1 MLIIYYYWMKGKCS
15 MYKFTLVHRGDHN
28 SALICKKIK
37 ETLIKHKFEYTD
49 IDPNLVI
56 YVGGDGTLLKAFH
69 KWLDRIDQVA
79 FTGIHTGTLGFS
91 TDYTVDEVEIF
102 LNDLINKKP
111 LYEEKRILQAN
122 CHTNGSFK
130 TYYALNE
137 IRVENIVKTQV
148 MDVLLDNE
156 YFERFRGNGLCISGQ
171 YGSTAYNRS
180 IGGAVMFP
188 GLDLLQ
194 MTEIS
199 GIHHRHAKSLGA
211 PLILAP
217 ETSIV
222 LKSETFEHALL
233 CYDHL
238 HIHMDKINFV
248 EISSYKKTMKFAHFN
263 KISHIERLHSLF

>member
-1 MLIIYYYWMKGKCS
+1 MI
-15 MYKFTLVHRGDHN
+15 KFTLVHRGDMN
-28 SALICKKIK
+28 SQMISNKIK
-37 ETLIKHKFEYTD
+37 SSLLKYDFEYDD
-49 IDPNLVI
+49 ISPELVI

-69 KWLDRIDQVA
+69 KWIDRIDEVA

-91 TDYTVDEVEIF
+91 TDYTVDEVDVLIS
-102 LNDLINKKP
+102 DLINKDP
-111 LYEEKRILQAN
+111 EYEEKRILQAHCN
-122 CHTNGSFK
+122 IDGEIS

-148 MDVLLDNE
+148 IDVFLDDE
-156 YFERFRGNGLCISGQ
+156 YFEKFRGNGLCISGQ

-194 MTEIS
+194 LTEIS

-217 ETSIV
+217 NTSII
-222 LKSETFEHALL
+222 LKSDTFEHALL

-238 HIHMDKINFV
+238 HIHMDKIDFV

-263 KISHIERLHSLF
+263 KISHIDRLHSLF

>member
-1 MLIIYYYWMKGKCS
+1 
-15 MYKFTLVHRGDHN
+15 MYKFTLVHRGDPN
-28 SALICKKIK
+28 SQLICSKIK
-37 ETLIKHKFEYTD
+37 KALTNNGFTHTD
-49 IDPNLVI
+49 YDPNLVI

-69 KWLDRIDQVA
+69 KWLHRIDKVA

-91 TDYTVDEVEIF
+91 TDYTVDEIEIF
-102 LNDLINKKP
+102 LHDLINKTP
-111 LYEEKRILQAN
+111 EYEEKRILQAN
-122 CHTNGSFK
+122 CHRNGTYE

-156 YFERFRGNGLCISGQ
+156 YFEKFRGNGLCISGQ

-199 GIHHRHAKSLGA
+199 GIHHRHARSLGA
-211 PLILAP
+211 PLILDP
-217 ETSIV
+217 ETNIV
-222 LKSETFEHALL
+222 LKSDTFEHALL

-238 HIHMDKINFV
+238 HIHMDTIDFV